1 MTWIVR
7 RFGSPEATRTFFN
20 RAGSLYGWITR
31 NPLWRSSLREMSR
44 HFPPSAAQLT
54 VLDIGCG
61 PGNSTL
67 QLLAH
72 RPDLHIVGLDFAS
85 GILRLA
91 RAASVKA
98 RILDRTAWIQANGC
112 HLPVADNSVDAI
124 TGHSIFYMLGK
135 PEAFLAEAM
144 RVLRPGGRLILLDPL
159 AQRYPLRALAHVRM
173 PRAAISVLLWHG
185 VSRMYPRLTLEYM
198 SETLISTGFA
208 RVLAER
214 VVEGWGVLSRGEKPY
229 PDLSTVE
236 RIALIASTDVAVQ
249 DLQIVDSAALPEF
262 GRGRFVFLLIR
273 QTPDKPPWAIQ
284 SGDVI
289 RWDAAMVTDK
299 AANNRPLLLAF
310 TSLPKAVAFMQPA
323 VTSGLFKGIN
333 INKVGKFDKAIT
345 PHWATDV
352 LLNPPFEMFQT
363 PDRFAFEVTL
373 PVDPASSV
381 IGEE

>member
-1 MTWIVR
+1 
-7 RFGSPEATRTFFN
+7 
-20 RAGSLYGWITR
+20 
-31 NPLWRSSLREMSR
+31 
-44 HFPPSAAQLT
+44 
-54 VLDIGCG
+54 
-61 PGNSTL
+61 
-67 QLLAH
+67 
-72 RPDLHIVGLDFAS
+72 
-85 GILRLA
+85 
-91 RAASVKA
+91 
-98 RILDRTAWIQANGC
+98 LDRTAWIQANGC

-214 VVEGWGVLSRGEKPY
+214 AVEGWGVLSRGEKPY

-236 RIALIASTDVAVQ
+236 RIALVASTDVAVQ